1 MHKTVENF
9 YQLCKENAY
18 AGVPFHRV
26 INNFMIQGGD
36 INKKNGEGG
45 ISIYGEPFNDE
56 EFTLKRIFMKA
67 GTQSSMEYHIY
78 KDENYF
84 IEKGKLKL
92 GLRIGRAKNISLI
105 LNEMD
110 TYNIPPGLMHMRM
123 ALEDTI
129 IIEWSNKDNDSDS
142 NIVEDGKT
150 YQFKE
155 TDV

>member
-1 MHKTVENF
+1 ME
-9 YQLCKENAY
+9 KESIMDRKY
-18 AGVPFHRV
+18 GKQEIPKLTKAGP
-26 INNFMIQGGD
+26 IEKKYWGWIQTITASD
-36 INKKNGEGG
+36 
-45 ISIYGEPFNDE
+45 D
-56 EFTLKRIFMKA
+56 FTLKRIFMKA
-67 GTQSSMEYHIY
+67 GSQSSMEYHVY

-84 IEKGKLKL
+84 IEQGKLKL

-105 LNEMD
+105 LNELD

-129 IIEWSNKDNDSDS
+129 IIEWSNKDDDSDS

-155 TDV
+155 TD

>member
-1 MHKTVENF
+1 MDRKYGKQEIPK
-9 YQLCKENAY
+9 LAK
-18 AGVPFHRV
+18 AGP
-26 INNFMIQGGD
+26 MEEKYWGWIQTITANED
-36 INKKNGEGG
+36 
-45 ISIYGEPFNDE
+45 
-56 EFTLKRIFMKA
+56 FTLKRIFMKA
-67 GTQSSMEYHIY
+67 GTQSSMEYHVY

-92 GLRIGRAKNISLI
+92 GFRIGRAKNVSLI

-123 ALEDTI
+123 ALEDTV

-155 TDV
+155 TDI